1 MITEKPE
8 TSGLDCPFIPGLIGV
23 IGTGRVSAP
32 LIQYCDTA
40 YVIWCFVDDV
50 FYVVLLIF
58 PMGEQAFKS
67 SDASEHVEFL
77 PR

>member
-40 YVIWCFVDDV
+40 SVI
-50 FYVVLLIF
+50 
-58 PMGEQAFKS
+58 
-67 SDASEHVEFL
+67 
-77 PR
+77 